1 LHILSRCG
9 FNTGTTECRAGFA
22 RVQSTIESVCPV
34 RGTLPGTGLGLVRKL
49 IGYGQDL
56 AATLRQRS
64 EPTDL
69 ALIRGFGTEDIAR
82 VLARITCGLL
92 RAQALEERI
101 LNNVARLDADPP
113 SKPQAAASSRDPRA
127 PRTSRASQADPN
139 VMLLP
144 KPEWIA
150 ARVRRQ
156 SIGAVITDIC
166 RDLGI
171 CPEDPLWQELHAFI
185 TEYGGNYIKLALDT
199 IERPLL
205 FLREAFLLGLQVKP
219 PTPASATGPP

>member
-1 LHILSRCG
+1 MSGAISTPTSSPGL
-9 FNTGTTECRAGFA
+9 TRAG
-22 RVQSTIESVCPV
+22 R
-34 RGTLPGTGLGLVRKL
+34 LLGLVRKL
-49 IGYGQDL
+49 IDYGKEL

-69 ALIRGFGTEDIAR
+69 ALIRGFGTVDIAR

-92 RAQALEERI
+92 RAQALEDKI
-101 LNNVARLDADPP
+101 LYNAARLDANPAP
-113 SKPQAAASSRDPRA
+113 QTQAASSSRDPCA
-127 PRTSRASQADPN
+127 PQTSRVRQADSN
-139 VMLLP
+139 VMFLP
-144 KPEWIA
+144 TPERIA
-150 ARVRRQ
+150 AKVRRQ

-171 CPEDPLWQELHAFI
+171 CPDDPLWQELYALI
-185 TEYGGNYIKLALDT
+185 TEYGGNYARLALEM

-205 FLREAFLLGLQVKP
+205 FLREAFPLGLQVKP

>member
-1 LHILSRCG
+1 MSGAITTPTSGLSR
-9 FNTGTTECRAGFA
+9 TGR
-22 RVQSTIESVCPV
+22 
-34 RGTLPGTGLGLVRKL
+34 LLGLVRKL
-49 IGYGQDL
+49 IGYGKEL

-69 ALIRGFGTEDIAR
+69 ALIRGFATVNIAR

-101 LNNVARLDADPP
+101 FNNAARLDADPQP
-113 SKPQAAASSRDPRA
+113 KPRTSASSRDPSA
-127 PRTSRASQADPN
+127 PRPSRVRQADPN
-139 VMLLP
+139 VMVLP
-144 KPEWIA
+144 TPEWIA

-156 SIGAVITDIC
+156 SIGAVIADIC

-171 CPEDPLWQELHAFI
+171 CPEDPLWQELDAFI
-185 TEYGGNYIKLALDT
+185 TEYGGDYMKLVLDT

-205 FLREAFLLGLQVKP
+205 FLKEAFPIGLQVKP

>member
-1 LHILSRCG
+1 MSGAISTPTFSPGL
-9 FNTGTTECRAGFA
+9 TRAG
-22 RVQSTIESVCPV
+22 R
-34 RGTLPGTGLGLVRKL
+34 LLGLVRKL
-49 IGYGQDL
+49 IDYGKEL

-69 ALIRGFGTEDIAR
+69 GPLIRGFGTVDIAR
-82 VLARITCGLL
+82 ILARITCGLL

-101 LNNVARLDADPP
+101 LNNAARLDADPP
-113 SKPQAAASSRDPRA
+113 PKPPAAASSRDPCA
-127 PRTSRASQADPN
+127 PRPSRARQADPN
-139 VMLLP
+139 VMVLP
-144 KPEWIA
+144 TPEWIA

-171 CPEDPLWQELHAFI
+171 CPEDSLWQELNALI
-185 TEYGGNYIKLALDT
+185 TEYGGNYVKLVLDT

-205 FLREAFLLGLQVKP
+205 FLREAFPLGLQVKP